1 MPILYCRSSLKCE
14 LDHFYPPYSNDLTS
28 VCHLVHPVRLLK
40 FTFLRNRN
48 KFQKSASSPVPNT
61 WQIRS
66 GKKHITSSLRIIF
79 ESPEYFWMV
88 IFLMGMLN
96 LTHDLRLRYCYIMKQ
111 RWVEYLELNA
121 LIKGRFLLSCNNGFK
136 LEPYW

>member
-1 MPILYCRSSLKCE
+1 
-14 LDHFYPPYSNDLTS
+14 
-28 VCHLVHPVRLLK
+28 
-40 FTFLRNRN
+40 
-48 KFQKSASSPVPNT
+48 
-61 WQIRS
+61 
-66 GKKHITSSLRIIF
+66 
-79 ESPEYFWMV
+79 MV